1 VATYSGW
8 GGGPWGETPWGQ
20 DVTYVY
26 LDGWGYGAWGETPWG
41 QGSAGVQ
48 GTGAI
53 GAVTVQTQQNALVD
67 VTGVQGTGQIG
78 QATVFT
84 NVDVPATGVSAS
96 DVKVSK
102 I

>member
-1 VATYSGW
+1 MATYSGW
-8 GGGPWGETPWGQ
+8 GGGPWGDTPWGE

-53 GAVTVQTQQNALVD
+53 GTVTIQAQQNAVVN
-67 VTGVQGTGQIG
+67 VTGVQATGQIG
-78 QATVFT
+78 SPGGWGKYGARYC
-84 NVDVPATGVSAS
+84 DLRY
-96 DVKVSK
+96 
-102 I
+102 